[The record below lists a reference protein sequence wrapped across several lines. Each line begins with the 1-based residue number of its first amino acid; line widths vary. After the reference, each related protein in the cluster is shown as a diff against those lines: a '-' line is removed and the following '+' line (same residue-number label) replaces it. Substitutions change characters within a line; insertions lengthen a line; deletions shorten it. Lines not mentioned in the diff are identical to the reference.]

1 MLTANVDA
9 KEEQNVLS
17 AEVPNAFIQI
27 KVTDIE
33 DGEEQAITKITWV
46 LVYLLAE
53 MAPEVYGPYIVFGNG
68 RKVLYVQV
76 LRAF

>member
-17 AEVPNAFIQI
+17 AEVPNTFIQI

-33 DGEEQAITKITWV
+33 DGEEQAIMKIT
-46 LVYLLAE
+46 
-53 MAPEVYGPYIVFGNG
+53 
-68 RKVLYVQV
+68 
-76 LRAF
+76 